1 MTYSQPIEYKAP
13 PRRVPLKWVAVGVLV
28 AVFAVLFIVAPGV
41 IIGSFAWIGN
51 GFFGILSWL
60 GTFGFWFG
68 GLFGFGICTIVAVVI
83 SKRKYFFKQTVKTYL
98 PQTQQY
104 TPQSGLSTELPVP
117 QQVQQQIMQPVVAPV
132 LPVAPPVEQ
141 EKKAAS

>member
-68 GLFGFGICTIVAVVI
+68 GLFGFGICAIVAVVI
-83 SKRKYFFKQTVKTYL
+83 SKRKYFFKQTVKVYQ
-98 PQTQQY
+98 QTQPQY
-104 TPQSGLSTELPVP
+104 MPQSGLSTELPT
-117 QQVQQQIMQPVVAPV
+117 QQQPRPQAAVQVEPAAQPT
-132 LPVAPPVEQ
+132 EQ
-141 EKKAAS
+141 EKKATS